1 MAIDE
6 IKRKNLIRLCGEHH
20 CETPTKLASVL
31 GVTRQHASHL
41 LKNGSIGNDTIKRLC
56 KAWHIDHDEF
66 IKAPEKVQP
75 VPTSQGNDLV
85 LSVIAGRLNDLA
97 DRIKAQGN
105 ALQGLQDDCLKVKND
120 IQEIYKRMA
129 DAADT
134 KDVRRLKKVG

>member
-1 MAIDE
+1 MTIDE

-31 GVTRQHASHL
+31 GVTRQH
-41 LKNGSIGNDTIKRLC
+41 
-56 KAWHIDHDEF
+56 
-66 IKAPEKVQP
+66 
-75 VPTSQGNDLV
+75 
-85 LSVIAGRLNDLA
+85 
-97 DRIKAQGN
+97 